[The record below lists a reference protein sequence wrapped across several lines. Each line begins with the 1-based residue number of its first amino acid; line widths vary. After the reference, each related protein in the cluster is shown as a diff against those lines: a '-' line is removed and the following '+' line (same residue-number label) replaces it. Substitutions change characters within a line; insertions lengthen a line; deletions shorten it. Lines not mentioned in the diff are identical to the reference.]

1 MAGKN
6 RVGSLYMELVLDPSK
21 YAKGASQAVKDHRRM
36 QKELSK
42 AHGGLDPK
50 TRAKADLDLAKQ
62 AAMRQIKLKKMTFE
76 EGKAIVKAA
85 TANYKAEIKKI
96 DNASFASDEKQLMS
110 LKEKNDKEIAD
121 IKKAVKEEQK
131 IKAAALAA
139 EEARLKERQGHAR
152 KRRARR
158 LADEK
163 AEAAKKKQLAREVD
177 AEQERLD
184 KKYKAYLAHRH
195 AVQRKWNKRHTRMV
209 AEEARK
215 QAALRRSAFAGGTFG
230 SGGVM
235 QGLGA
240 ITGGIGKLTQALFP
254 LAIAGYAA
262 IAMFRKMS
270 QAAMAWVKAADEKT
284 RNLLVL
290 TTLLHGNK
298 EAADELRN
306 SLVKYAKATAFS
318 VEQTM
323 ELAVQMKALGFTAKE
338 IPSTLAKLGRLSF
351 GDGGKLRLIAK
362 AYSDVRAQGKLLMTE
377 VRQFA
382 NQGVPLLAQLQMD
395 LGKSALQVRDDMK
408 AGLIT
413 FEQVETAINNI
424 ASAYGNVDE
433 AGLATV
439 SGQLEAAAEAW
450 NEILAKTGKSETL
463 LMLAKG
469 LNTMLNGLDRLIGDF
484 KLLDKITLAIYYTLR
499 SSVAILTFGAS
510 EVALLGHKFLKWI
523 TGVAEQEERQK
534 HATEE
539 HAVAMEIMAKY
550 KREQLDLLNRENAAL
565 AVREKAE
572 QTQLDFYKRKAKLLT
587 EMDAHSA
594 DPATKAKAEKDLAR
608 MEREAD
614 LQREIEESQKR
625 IDQESDDTIAAAGQ
639 YNLSARGKE
648 IVRAN
653 AEARKETEQRLIEE
667 KHAAK
672 WAEEKRDKVK
682 KDAEELAKAE
692 KKRWEEEQKEQ
703 KEWHDRRVKDAKEL
717 IKIAKEAQ
725 ADFEKEQDEANKFKD
740 KAPKTSPSFQANSIA
755 EFTFRKEKELQRDK
769 QREENRREAARK
781 EHAERLNTELIEAI
795 RGEGLNENGP
805 DLGFEA
811 IE

>member
-50 TRAKADLDLAKQ
+50 TRAKADLDFAKK

-85 TANYKAEIKKI
+85 TANYNAEIKKI
-96 DNASFASDEKQLMS
+96 ETAETTSQRRRIKRVRAWQAKRVAAS
-110 LKEKNDKEIAD
+110 
-121 IKKAVKEEQK
+121 
-131 IKAAALAA
+131 KAAGR
-139 EEARLKERQGHAR
+139 EIER
-152 KRRARR
+152 
-158 LADEK
+158 ENN
-163 AEAAKKKQLAREVD
+163 
-177 AEQERLD
+177 RLD
-184 KKYKAYLAHRH
+184 KKYQAYLAHRH
-195 AVQRKWNKRHTRMV
+195 AIQRKWNKRHTRMV

-215 QAALRRSAFAGGTFG
+215 QAALRRSAFGQGVFG
-230 SGGVM
+230 SGSAM

-240 ITGGIGKLTQALFP
+240 ITGAVGKVTQALFP

-262 IAMFRKMS
+262 IAMFRKLTS
-270 QAAMAWVKAADEKT
+270 VVTAWVKAADEKT
-284 RNLLVL
+284 KNLLVL

-338 IPSTLAKLGRLSF
+338 IPETLAKLGRLSF

-382 NQGVPLLAQLQMD
+382 NQGVPLLAQLQVD

-433 AGLATV
+433 ASLATV

-450 NEILAKTGKSETL
+450 NEILAKTGESETL
-463 LMLAKG
+463 LMLAEG

-523 TGVAEQEERQK
+523 TGVAEQEERLK
-534 HATEE
+534 HAREE

-550 KREQLDLLNRENAAL
+550 AREQLDLLNRENAAL

-625 IDQESDDTIAAAGQ
+625 LDQESDDTIAAAGQ

-672 WAEEKRDKVK
+672 WAEEQRDKVK
-682 KDAEELAKAE
+682 KDAEELAKL
-692 KKRWEEEQKEQ
+692 EEEALKRQEKE
-703 KEWHDRRVKDAKEL
+703 EDRIYREKLKKAKEL

-740 KAPKTSPSFQANSIA
+740 MGPQTSPSFQANSIA

-769 QREENRREAARK
+769 QREENKREAARK
-781 EHAERLNTELIEAI
+781 EHAEQLNEDLILAI
-795 RGEGLNENGP
+795 NDIGLNEDDQ

>member
-36 QKELSK
+36 QKELAK

-50 TRAKADLDLAKQ
+50 TKAAADLDLAKK
-62 AAMRQIKLKKMTFE
+62 AAVRLVKLKKMTFQ
-76 EGKAIVKAA
+76 EGKAIIKAA
-85 TANYKAEIKKI
+85 TANYKSEIKKI
-96 DNASFASDEKQLMS
+96 DNASFASDEKQLQS
-110 LKEKNDKEIAD
+110 LKEKNDKELAD
-121 IKKAVKEEQK
+121 IKKTVKEEQR
-131 IKAAALAA
+131 IKEAALAV
-139 EEARLKERQGHAR
+139 EEARLKERQGHNR

-195 AVQRKWNKRHTRMV
+195 AIQRKWNKRHTRMV

-230 SGGVM
+230 SGSVM

-240 ITGGIGKLTQALFP
+240 ITGGLGKLTQAFFP

-262 IAMFRKMS
+262 ISMFRVMAR
-270 QAAMAWVKAADEKT
+270 AATAWVKAADKKIK
-284 RNLLVL
+284 NLLVL

-298 EAADELRN
+298 EAANELRN
-306 SLVKYAKATAFS
+306 SLVAYAKATAFS

-338 IPSTLAKLGRLSF
+338 IPATLAKLGRLSF
-351 GDGGKLRLIAK
+351 GDGGKLKLIAK

-413 FEQVETAINNI
+413 FDMVATAIDRI
-424 ASAYGNVDE
+424 AKSYGNVDE

-450 NEILAKTGKSETL
+450 NEILAKTGESESL
-463 LMLAKG
+463 LMLAEG
-469 LNTMLNGLDRLIGDF
+469 LNTMLSGLDRLLGEF
-484 KLLDKITLAIYYTLR
+484 KLLDKITLGIYYTLR
-499 SSVAILTFGAS
+499 SSVAILTFGTS
-510 EVALLGHKFLKWI
+510 EVAILGHAFLKWA
-523 TGVAEQEERQK
+523 TGAAEQEERLK
-534 HATEE
+534 HATQE
-539 HAVAMEIMAKY
+539 HAVAMEQIAKY

-565 AVREKAE
+565 EVRENAQK
-572 QTQLDFYKRKAKLLT
+572 TQLAYMERMAKLQH
-587 EMDAHSA
+587 EIDANST
-594 DPATKAKAEKDLAR
+594 DPAVKAQAEKDLAKL
-608 MEREAD
+608 EREAD
-614 LQREIEESQKR
+614 LQKEIEESQKR
-625 IDQESDDTIAAAGQ
+625 IDAETDETIAAAGQ
-639 YNLSARGKE
+639 YNLSKKDKE
-648 IVRAN
+648 MIRKN
-653 AEARKETEQRLIEE
+653 AEQRKANEEKLIKQ

-672 WAEEKRDKVK
+672 NAQEDRDKAAKDQK
-682 KDAEELAKAE
+682 KLDDEAE
-692 KKRWEEEQKEQ
+692 KVKEEQRKA
-703 KEWHDRRVKDAKEL
+703 DDAHWKRQMDQAKKL
-717 IKIAKEAQ
+717 AKEAQ
-725 ADFEKEQDEANKFKD
+725 KKQDEFNKQLDEEGKHAN
-740 KAPKTSPSFQANSIA
+740 ASGPSANFQANSVA
-755 EFTFRKEKELQRDK
+755 EFTFRKEKEMHAIK
-769 QREENRREAARK
+769 QREENAREARREA
-781 EHAERLNTELIEAI
+781 HAEQLNVDLIQALNDMNINELDE
-795 RGEGLNENGP
+795 E
-805 DLGFEA
+805 LGFEA
-811 IE
+811 IN

>member
-1 MAGKN
+1 
-6 RVGSLYMELVLDPSK
+6 
-21 YAKGASQAVKDHRRM
+21 
-36 QKELSK
+36 
-42 AHGGLDPK
+42 
-50 TRAKADLDLAKQ
+50 
-62 AAMRQIKLKKMTFE
+62 
-76 EGKAIVKAA
+76 
-85 TANYKAEIKKI
+85 
-96 DNASFASDEKQLMS
+96 
-110 LKEKNDKEIAD
+110 
-121 IKKAVKEEQK
+121 
-131 IKAAALAA
+131 
-139 EEARLKERQGHAR
+139 
-152 KRRARR
+152 
-158 LADEK
+158 
-163 AEAAKKKQLAREVD
+163 
-177 AEQERLD
+177 
-184 KKYKAYLAHRH
+184 
-195 AVQRKWNKRHTRMV
+195 MV
-209 AEEARK
+209 W
-215 QAALRRSAFAGGTFG
+215 
-230 SGGVM
+230 
-235 QGLGA
+235 
-240 ITGGIGKLTQALFP
+240 I
-254 LAIAGYAA
+254 
-262 IAMFRKMS
+262 
-270 QAAMAWVKAADEKT
+270 KAADEKT
-284 RNLLVL
+284 KNLLVL
-290 TTLLHGNK
+290 RTLLHGNK

-306 SLVKYAKATAFS
+306 SLVRYAKATAFS

-338 IPSTLAKLGRLSF
+338 IPETLAKLGRLSF

-382 NQGVPLLAQLQMD
+382 NQGVPLLAQLQVD

-408 AGLIT
+408 DGLIT

-439 SGQLEAAAEAW
+439 SGQLEAAGEAW
-450 NEILAKTGKSETL
+450 NEILAKTGDSKSL
-463 LMLAKG
+463 LAIAKG
-469 LNTMLNGLDRLIGDF
+469 LNQFLNGLDKIVGNAKVLDRIVQSIAWSARLA
-484 KLLDKITLAIYYTLR
+484 LAT
-499 SSVAILTFGAS
+499 LTFGTS
-510 EVALLGHKFLKWI
+510 EWIRLVIYLKQLRS
-523 TGVAEQEERQK
+523 GELEYNRREKEYMEGRKKKQEEINRL
-534 HATEE
+534 
-539 HAVAMEIMAKY
+539 
-550 KREQLDLLNRENAAL
+550 KREELELRNKENSAL

-672 WAEEKRDKVK
+672 WAEEQRDKVK
-682 KDAEELAKAE
+682 KDAEELAKL
-692 KKRWEEEQKEQ
+692 EEEALKRQEKE
-703 KEWHDRRVKDAKEL
+703 EDRIYREKLKKAKEL